1 MNPYEVLGIK
11 PGASEQEI
19 KSAYRQL
26 VKQYHPDQYHNNP
39 LQELAKNKLTEI
51 NSAYDMLTK
60 NSSSSSSSNNYS
72 SSSNTSNQGSDLAE
86 ARSQINKKNFRAAEE
101 ILNRS
106 NNKSAEWYF
115 LTGVLQMNKGWYDSA
130 LNNIRTAANMDPSN
144 IEYKNTLQQF
154 QSRSKNY
161 SNPYYRTTANSASA
175 CDCCF
180 NLWCL
185 DSLCECFGG
194 DLIGCC

>member
-26 VKQYHPDQYHNNP
+26 VKKYHPDQYHNNP
-39 LQELAKNKLTEI
+39 LEELAKEKLAEI

-60 NSSSSSSSNNYS
+60 NNGSRSNNYS
-72 SSSNTSNQGSDLAE
+72 SSTSSSNSQGSDYAE
-86 ARSQINKKNFRAAEE
+86 VRSYINKRNFKAAEE
-101 ILNRS
+101 ILNSS
-106 NNKSAEWYF
+106 NNKSAEWYY
-115 LTGVLQMNKGWYDSA
+115 LKGVIEVNKGWYDSA
-130 LNNIRTAANMDPSN
+130 LNNIRTASNMDPN
-144 IEYKNTLQQF
+144 NFEYRNTLQQL
-154 QSRSKNY
+154 QSRSKSY
-161 SNPYYRTTANSASA
+161 SNPYYRTTRNNSNA
-175 CDCCF
+175 CDCCI

>member
-26 VKQYHPDQYHNNP
+26 VKQYHPDQYHDNP
-39 LQELAKNKLTEI
+39 LQELAKNKLAEI
-51 NSAYDMLTK
+51 NAAYDMLTK
-60 NSSSSSSSNNYS
+60 NGNTNSYNNNSSTNSSNQ
-72 SSSNTSNQGSDLAE
+72 SNDYAQV
-86 ARSQINKKNFRAAEE
+86 RSYINNRNFRAAEE

-106 NNKSAEWYF
+106 NNRTAEWYY
-115 LTGVLQMNKGWYDSA
+115 LTGLIQMNKGWYDSA
-130 LNNIRTAANMDPSN
+130 LNNIRTACNMDPN
-144 IEYKNTLQQF
+144 NFEYRNALNQF
-154 QSRSKNY
+154 QSRSQSY
-161 SNPYYRTTANSASA
+161 SNPYRQTSSSMSP
-175 CDCCF
+175 CECCI

>member
-26 VKQYHPDQYHNNP
+26 VKQYHPDQYHDNP
-39 LQELAKNKLTEI
+39 LQELAKNKLAEI
-51 NSAYDMLTK
+51 NAAYDMLTK
-60 NSSSSSSSNNYS
+60 NGNTNSYNNNSSTNSNNQ
-72 SSSNTSNQGSDLAE
+72 SNDYAQV
-86 ARSQINKKNFRAAEE
+86 RSYINNRNFRAAEE

-106 NNKSAEWYF
+106 NNRTAEWYY
-115 LTGVLQMNKGWYDSA
+115 LTGLIQMNKGWYDSA
-130 LNNIRTAANMDPSN
+130 LNNIRTACNMDPN
-144 IEYKNTLQQF
+144 NFEYRNALNQF
-154 QSRSKNY
+154 QSRSQSY
-161 SNPYYRTTANSASA
+161 SNPYRQTSSSMSP
-175 CDCCF
+175 CECCI

>member
-19 KSAYRQL
+19 KNAYRQL
-26 VKQYHPDQYHNNP
+26 VKQYHPDQYHDNP
-39 LQELAKNKLTEI
+39 LQELAKNKLAEI
-51 NSAYDMLTK
+51 NAAYDMLTK
-60 NSSSSSSSNNYS
+60 NSNTNSYNNNSSTNSSNQ
-72 SSSNTSNQGSDLAE
+72 SNDYAQV
-86 ARSQINKKNFRAAEE
+86 RSYINNRNFRAAEE

-106 NNKSAEWYF
+106 NNRTAEWYY
-115 LTGVLQMNKGWYDSA
+115 LTGVIQMNKGWYDSA
-130 LNNIRTAANMDPSN
+130 LNNIRTASHMDPN
-144 IEYKNTLQQF
+144 NFEYRNALNQF
-154 QSRSKNY
+154 QSRSQSY
-161 SNPYYRTTANSASA
+161 SNPYRQTSSSTSP
-175 CDCCF
+175 CECCI